1 MNKKIGILFVFY
13 FFYKIYKSKNKLLF
27 FIFRLTSKGNKY
39 IKNKQ
44 LKAFKH
50 KGFWSPMDTLNDK
63 NKLEDIW
70 SSKKV
75 SWKKWNE

>member
-13 FFYKIYKSKNKLLF
+13 LFYKIYKSKNKLLF

-44 LKAFKH
+44 LKALTTIKE
-50 KGFWSPMDTLNDK
+50 KVNAVKSILKYCITEDNTENDIT
-63 NKLEDIW
+63 NK
-70 SSKKV
+70 V
-75 SWKKWNE
+75 